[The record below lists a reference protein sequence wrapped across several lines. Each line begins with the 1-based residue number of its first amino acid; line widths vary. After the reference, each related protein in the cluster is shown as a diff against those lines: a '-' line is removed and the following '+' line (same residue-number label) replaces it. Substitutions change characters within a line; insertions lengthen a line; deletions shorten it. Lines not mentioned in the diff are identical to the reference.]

1 MNPFAD
7 NSSSESLDELT
18 MENRSDRFEL
28 YGSLSITRDQQGLA
42 RARALRAV
50 LDQAIQALEAAQ
62 PLPEQLVEPPTE
74 QVSNPFAD

>member
-1 MNPFAD
+1 
-7 NSSSESLDELT
+7 

-28 YGSLSITRDQQGLA
+28 YGSLSITRDQQGLE

-50 LDQAIQALEAAQ
+50 LDQAIQALEAGQ